1 MGKSKK
7 VLITGATG
15 QDGSYLVDLLLEK
28 GYEVHTIVRR
38 VAVDDHK
45 RLSNIWH
52 IKDQIK
58 IHGATLESYPSLYK
72 VIQEVKPDEIYH
84 LAAQSFVAHSFDD
97 QFSTMNVNINGT
109 HYILSAMLDCCPKSK
124 IYFAA
129 TSEMFG
135 NSPAPQNENTPFMPR
150 SIYGVTKL
158 TSFQLVKHFREAYNI
173 FGCSGILFNHESI
186 LKNSPLIIK
195 DSNNEIDIFPIEEVF
210 KAHKYEGIKD
220 RFKGLSVWNGT
231 EWTKI
236 LGGSAYCDRAKPLKL
251 IQTRSA
257 CCELTLDHTIF
268 NIEDKDIEAEH
279 IKIGDSL
286 FEAKFPE
293 FQLKNKIDL
302 NLCKF
307 LGFVVGD
314 GYIPESGDHIR
325 LVGCDK
331 DEILRYAELI
341 MSMFG
346 FSCNITNTGKGNFDG
361 CVTDIW
367 IVKKKRFQSLY

>member
-135 NSPAPQNENTPFMPR
+135 NSPTPQNENTPFMPR

-173 FGCSGILFNHESI
+173 FGCSGILFNHEGPRRMAEFVTKKI
-186 LKNSPLIIK
+186 VRAAVRIK
-195 DSNNEIDIFPIEEVF
+195 LGLEKELRLGNLDAKRDWGYAKEYVEAMWLMLQQDEPDDFVIATGETHTVREFCDLTFKRLYLDYNDYVAVDPKFYRPAEVF
-210 KAHKYEGIKD
+210 ELCGDYTKAKEK
-220 RFKGLSVWNGT
+220 
-231 EWTKI
+231 
-236 LGGSAYCDRAKPLKL
+236 LGWEPKV
-251 IQTRSA
+251 
-257 CCELTLDHTIF
+257 
-268 NIEDKDIEAEH
+268 
-279 IKIGDSL
+279 
-286 FEAKFPE
+286 KFSE
-293 FQLKNKIDL
+293 
-302 NLCKF
+302 
-307 LGFVVGD
+307 
-314 GYIPESGDHIR
+314 
-325 LVGCDK
+325 LVGLMVD
-331 DEILRYAELI
+331 AE
-341 MSMFG
+341 MESYV
-346 FSCNITNTGKGNFDG
+346 S
-361 CVTDIW
+361 
-367 IVKKKRFQSLY
+367 